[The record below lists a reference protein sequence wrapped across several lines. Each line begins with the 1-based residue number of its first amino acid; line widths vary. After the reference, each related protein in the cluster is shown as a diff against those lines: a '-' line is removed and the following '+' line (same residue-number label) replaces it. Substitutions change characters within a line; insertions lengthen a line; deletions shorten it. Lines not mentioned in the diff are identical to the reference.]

1 VKNDSYYRQHQP
13 FGAGN
18 GNVESEFIDIIL
30 IASSFTYFMYQL
42 NGAEFAR
49 MISADSTTVLSLPV
63 PASVRGTDVA
73 VHAMPLSLTIFSV
86 HPQAILR

>member
-1 VKNDSYYRQHQP
+1 
-13 FGAGN
+13 
-18 GNVESEFIDIIL
+18 
-30 IASSFTYFMYQL
+30 MYQL